1 MKLMKWRIAERK
13 LKFVSKI
20 MARENSN
27 ITKRVL
33 MSEVLMEDM
42 QKVTIKGL
50 AYECKSLS
58 EELGIPNV
66 VFNKVNKST
75 IKQATEAIDKK
86 EKRTDMENSKKVGD
100 RLTDNPKDNTYLSE
114 MSLLRSRI
122 WIRHRVRMLK
132 GVKYNIKRS
141 YKDLSCRFCQSG
153 EEETQEHLEVCVGC
167 DFERRGLKMSV
178 RSDIVKF
185 WIRMEK
191 KMVEKKLQ
199 EKKEGE
205 KKLQEK
211 KEEEKNRDTVATVT

>member
-122 WIRHRVRMLK
+122 WIRHRVRMIK
-132 GVKYNIKRS
+132 GVKYN
-141 YKDLSCRFCQSG
+141 LSCRFCQSG
-153 EEETQEHLEVCVGC
+153 EEET
-167 DFERRGLKMSV
+167 
-178 RSDIVKF
+178 
-185 WIRMEK
+185 
-191 KMVEKKLQ
+191 
-199 EKKEGE
+199 
-205 KKLQEK
+205 
-211 KEEEKNRDTVATVT
+211 

>member
-1 MKLMKWRIAERK
+1 
-13 LKFVSKI
+13 

-86 EKRTDMENSKKVGD
+86 EIVDTYKYKFKNPVINSD
-100 RLTDNPKDNTYLSE
+100 
-114 MSLLRSRI
+114 
-122 WIRHRVRMLK
+122 
-132 GVKYNIKRS
+132 
-141 YKDLSCRFCQSG
+141 
-153 EEETQEHLEVCVGC
+153 
-167 DFERRGLKMSV
+167 
-178 RSDIVKF
+178 
-185 WIRMEK
+185 
-191 KMVEKKLQ
+191 
-199 EKKEGE
+199 
-205 KKLQEK
+205 
-211 KEEEKNRDTVATVT
+211 